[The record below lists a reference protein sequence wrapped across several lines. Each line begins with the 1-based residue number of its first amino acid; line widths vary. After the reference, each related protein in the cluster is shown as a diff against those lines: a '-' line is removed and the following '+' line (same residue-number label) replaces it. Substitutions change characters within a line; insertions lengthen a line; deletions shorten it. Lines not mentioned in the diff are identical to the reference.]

1 MQSLKIFSSMYFLV
15 IFRYKNCTLKH
26 KIRSYFNYCF
36 VTCFAWTMYH
46 GHVTSVYVF
55 ILINDYLIFYCV
67 DDLFYDFNFWHFKIN
82 DRENLF
88 A

>member
-26 KIRSYFNYCF
+26 KIRSYFTYCF
-36 VTCFAWTMYH
+36 VTRFAWTMFH

-67 DDLFYDFNFWHFKIN
+67 DNLFYDFNFWHFKIN

>member
-1 MQSLKIFSSMYFLV
+1 
-15 IFRYKNCTLKH
+15 
-26 KIRSYFNYCF
+26 
-36 VTCFAWTMYH
+36 MYH